1 MEWWTD
7 ARGRRPHA
15 PVGSCWRAGLG
26 SHIDLITG
34 GDWYFDATG
43 TLATSPDRRKR
54 FRMNCLVSWRVG
66 WTTSGRVVRP
76 APPGSRAG
84 VTAGRPRFDPCGAAP
99 YRWQVAVHQRPLSA
113 APNRAIGRAA
123 PESPVRHPRSGS
135 SPVSKRTFQPSLRRR
150 SRTHGFRL
158 RMSTRAGRAILAT
171 RRTKGRTELSA

>member
-26 SHIDLITG
+26 SHIDFITG

-76 APPGSRAG
+76 GRPGARAG
-84 VTAGRPRFDPCGAAP
+84 PRQGVPRFDPCGAAP

-113 APNRAIGRAA
+113 APTERSDGQHQSHPFAIQDLG
-123 PESPVRHPRSGS
+123 VL
-135 SPVSKRTFQPSLRRR
+135 PVSKRTFQPSLRRR

-158 RMSTRAGRAILAT
+158 RMSTRAGRAILAA
-171 RRTKGRTELSA
+171 RRRKGRSELSA